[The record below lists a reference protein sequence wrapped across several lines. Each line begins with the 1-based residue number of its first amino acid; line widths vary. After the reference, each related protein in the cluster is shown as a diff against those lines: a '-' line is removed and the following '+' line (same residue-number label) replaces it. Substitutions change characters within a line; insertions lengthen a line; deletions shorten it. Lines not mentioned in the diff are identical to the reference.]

1 LSEIAGEWVAKL
13 QQWIEQ
19 SAPLRPLFDGKPA
32 PSPGDVAILL
42 QLIIGAWPP
51 DLSAKDR
58 DRLAVFVE
66 RLAGWQLKALREAKL
81 ATDWTTPNETYEAAA
96 RNFLRRLF
104 AGEPIDLLTDIAAF
118 AERIAPA
125 GAINGLA
132 QTLLKLTAPGVPDI
146 YQGTD
151 FWDLSLVDPDN
162 RRPVD
167 FQARLDAISAQ
178 APITQLARNWRN
190 GRIKQTVIRRSLA
203 VRQARPDLFSRG
215 DYAPL
220 AVEGPAADHVIAFAR
235 RQNGVVA
242 LTVACRLPARLLGVN
257 DGIVIPA
264 STWDAT
270 RLTSRP
276 AWPQRNCAT
285 Q

>member
-1 LSEIAGEWVAKL
+1 
-13 QQWIEQ
+13 
-19 SAPLRPLFDGKPA
+19 
-32 PSPGDVAILL
+32 
-42 QLIIGAWPP
+42 
-51 DLSAKDR
+51 
-58 DRLAVFVE
+58 
-66 RLAGWQLKALREAKL
+66 
-81 ATDWTTPNETYEAAA
+81 
-96 RNFLRRLF
+96 LF

-235 RQNGVVA
+235 RQNGAVA

-264 STWDAT
+264 SAWDAT
-270 RLTSRP
+270 RLSLP
-276 AWPQRNCAT
+276 PGLAAT
-285 Q
+285 KLCDAIADNEFVFEEEYALISQVLSKAPVALLVPREFFPR